1 MFKKVTPLV
10 LIMAVSAC
18 STPIDRRQANDV
30 AKYGKSSVAD
40 TSTALIIPEGL
51 KEPNYSNEYK
61 IPALGPKANP
71 LLIGESLDIRPPLQV
86 LPMAEG
92 TRVEESSDSI
102 KVVIESI
109 DPEVDLKQ
117 EIFEVL
123 NAFMRQNE
131 LKASLEDYE
140 AGVIETDW
148 IEDEQVLESSLWG
161 SDTTYSLRQRY
172 RFDVTVRAH
181 GRSGSIAIS
190 LIDHQELANDKAQE
204 VLLSGEDKRRYTV
217 DMLNS
222 AIQYMGLKRKQ
233 LLKAKKVRDSMGISV
248 NLEQSQEQG
257 AYWVADAKFEQVW
270 DRLRTVLPELGFE
283 ILDLDQ
289 TKGLYHVDFT
299 KDSGFWSSLWS
310 DSDVNL
316 EEGNYRVLVE
326 AAGKSQ
332 THIFLRDNADGMLD
346 VDLIKQVNESLSE
359 QMEQERKVR

>member
-18 STPIDRRQANDV
+18 STPMDRRQANDV
-30 AKYGKSSVAD
+30 KKYGKTSTAD
-40 TSTALIIPEGL
+40 TSAALIIPEGL
-51 KEPNYSNEYK
+51 NEPSYSNEYK

-71 LLIGESLDIRPPLQV
+71 LLVGESLDIRPPLQV

-109 DPEVDLKQ
+109 DSDINLKQ
-117 EIFEVL
+117 EMFDVL
-123 NAFMRQNE
+123 KSFMGQNQ
-131 LKASLEDYE
+131 LTASLEDFE
-140 AGVIETDW
+140 AGVIETNW
-148 IEDEQVLESSLWG
+148 IENEQVLESSLWG

-172 RFDVTVRAH
+172 RFDVAVRSH

-190 LIDHQELANDKAQE
+190 LIDHQEFANEKAQE

-217 DMLNS
+217 DMLNN

-233 LLKAKKVRDSMGISV
+233 ILKAKKVRDSMGIAA
-248 NLEQSQEQG
+248 NLEESQELG
-257 AYWVADAKFEQVW
+257 AYWVANANFEQVW

-283 ILDLDQ
+283 IIDLDQ
-289 TKGLYHVDFT
+289 TRGLYDVDFT

-310 DSDVNL
+310 DADVNL
-316 EEGNYRVLVE
+316 EEGKYRILVE
-326 AAGKSQ
+326 AAGKAK
-332 THIFLRDNADGMLD
+332 THIFLRDSADAMLD
-346 VDLIKQVNESLSE
+346 AELIKQVSQSLSE
-359 QMEQERKVR
+359 QMQQERKVR